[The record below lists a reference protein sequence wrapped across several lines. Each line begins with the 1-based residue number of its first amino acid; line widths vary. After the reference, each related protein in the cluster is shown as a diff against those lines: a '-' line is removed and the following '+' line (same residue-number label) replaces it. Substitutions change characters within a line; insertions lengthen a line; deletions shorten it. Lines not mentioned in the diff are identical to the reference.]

1 MTTIMTIATAC
12 CVGCV
17 VVQALGIRAK
27 LRLACLAAQWSALFW
42 VGLRLASM
50 AVNVVT

>member
-1 MTTIMTIATAC
+1 MSTIVTLATAC

-17 VVQALGIRAK
+17 VAQALDIRAR

-42 VGLRLASM
+42 VGLRFASM
-50 AVNVVT
+50 AVSVVA